1 VSAPEPPAAD
11 NAGVTVAE
19 VSADLIEVAPYRE
32 RLQVLKALAARRG
45 LTLPAPGRVAGAR
58 DTLMLCVRPQR
69 WLFLSPST
77 AAGLAAT
84 HWQEASAGVAAAL
97 DLSSAL
103 LALHVAGPKARD
115 ALARGCRL
123 DLHPAAFPSGTT
135 AATLIAQ
142 VSAIIAALPSGFL
155 LLTPATT
162 GRHFRDWLSAAARPF
177 GFAPP
182 TNVTVAVLS
191 GELST

>member
-1 VSAPEPPAAD
+1 
-11 NAGVTVAE
+11 VAE
-19 VSADLIEVAPYRE
+19 VSADLIEVAPFRE
-32 RLQVLKALAARRG
+32 RLQVLKALAGRRG
-45 LTLPAPGRVAGAR
+45 LTLPARGRVAGAR

-69 WLFLSPST
+69 WLFLSPSA
-77 AAGLAAT
+77 AAGLAVT
-84 HWQEASAGVAAAL
+84 HWQEASAGVAAAV

-103 LALHVAGPKARD
+103 LALYVAGPKARD

-135 AATLIAQ
+135 TATLIAQ
-142 VSAIIAALPSGFL
+142 VSAIIAALPCGFL

-177 GFAPP
+177 GLAPP
-182 TNVTVAVLS
+182 TNVTVADLS